1 MWVQRRRDL
10 CDTARAS
17 GVAGGPRLAP
27 LPHLGAGDPPKAVPR
42 MIAARSDWRA
52 ASGSCAS
59 SIAIRAAA
67 IAMCEYRSVAF
78 AFFTFSNH
86 GLA

>member
-1 MWVQRRRDL
+1 M
-10 CDTARAS
+10 
-17 GVAGGPRLAP
+17 
-27 LPHLGAGDPPKAVPR
+27 

-52 ASGSCAS
+52 ASGSYAS